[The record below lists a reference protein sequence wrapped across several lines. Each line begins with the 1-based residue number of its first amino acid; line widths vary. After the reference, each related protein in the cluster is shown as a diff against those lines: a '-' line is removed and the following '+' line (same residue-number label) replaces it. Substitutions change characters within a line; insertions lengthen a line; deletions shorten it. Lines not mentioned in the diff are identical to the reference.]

1 MTVKKTAGAIT
12 GACQYQKRLVG
23 AKSRT
28 SGWEL
33 HGNLGQSGG
42 IPPEEI
48 AWPIYRALERS
59 PGITRKS
66 RQAGKTI
73 PWHGY
78 GTNALDTVRQQTDNE
93 SNVT

>member
-42 IPPEEI
+42 IP
-48 AWPIYRALERS
+48 AK
-59 PGITRKS
+59 KS
-66 RQAGKTI
+66 LGRFAEPLNDRQALLAKVDKQARLF
-73 PWHGY
+73 P
-78 GTNALDTVRQQTDNE
+78 GTGTAPMRWTRSGSKLIMNPM
-93 SNVT
+93 